1 MSENHEKNM
10 QKWKTKI
17 FKTGMVF
24 GTFDLF
30 HAGHEF
36 YICEAKKHCENL
48 VVVVARDARVLSGK
62 WFFPNENEDLRREKI
77 AKFLEKKFGENS
89 KNLVILGDEKN
100 IFAPI
105 EEFSPEILFF
115 GYDQKA
121 PEKTLAEKFPNIT
134 TMRIGSYFPEKFK
147 SSILRKN
154 LEKNSEK

>member
-36 YICEAKKHCENL
+36 YICEAKNHCKNL

-62 WFFPNENEDLRREKI
+62 WFLPNENENLRREKI
-77 AKFLEKKFGENS
+77 AKFLRKNFGENS
-89 KNLVILGDEKN
+89 GNHAILGDETN

-105 EEFSPEILFF
+105 EDFSPEILFF
-115 GYDQKA
+115 GYDQKV
-121 PEKTLAEKFPNIT
+121 PENLLAEKFPNIE
-134 TMRIGSYFPEKFK
+134 TMRIESHFPEKFK
-147 SSILRKN
+147 SSLLRKN

>member
-1 MSENHEKNM
+1 MFENREKNM

-24 GTFDLF
+24 GTFDLL
-30 HAGHEF
+30 HAGHAF

-62 WFFPNENEDLRREKI
+62 WFLPNENEDLRREKI
-77 AKFLEKKFGENS
+77 AKFLEKKFGENPG
-89 KNLVILGDEKN
+89 NHAIIGDEKN

-105 EEFSPEILFF
+105 EQFSPEILFF
-115 GYDQKA
+115 GYDQKV
-121 PEKTLAEKFPNIT
+121 PEKILSEKFPNIQ
-134 TMRIGSYFPEKFK
+134 TMRIGSHFPEKFK

-154 LEKNSEK
+154 LEKNPEK